1 LKRTLPLFFLSLFCF
16 STLQPVIPYID
27 YVFNYDYIVDVL
39 CINKKN
45 VALQCNGKCHLKQQ
59 LSKTVTP
66 FKSKNPK
73 NISELKFDQRF
84 LILLKVNRPSLLQ
97 KRRAP
102 KPTSFYFEN
111 LNQYGASQPPSPPP
125 RLYILLS

>member
-1 LKRTLPLFFLSLFCF
+1 
-16 STLQPVIPYID
+16 
-27 YVFNYDYIVDVL
+27 VFNYDYIVDVL

-125 RLYILLS
+125 KLYILLS